1 MNPNIFY
8 NAVTAGGLLAMFA
21 TEGVKSI
28 CAAFGRTI
36 KGRASLVTFIVVWT
50 VMVSYPWHPV
60 EPNADPNTGNKLY
73 YLIHSLLN
81 FLAVVGI
88 YNFVRRLFNAI
99 EGTRN
104 QTATKK

>member
-1 MNPNIFY
+1 MNPNILY
-8 NAVTAGGLLAMFA
+8 NTVTAGGLLAMFA

-36 KGRASLVTFIVVWT
+36 RGRASLVTFIVVWA
-50 VMVSYPWHPV
+50 VMAFYPWHPV
-60 EPNADPNTGNKLY
+60 PPNVGPNAGNQIY

-104 QTATKK
+104 QTVTKK